1 MIYNFVLILFF
12 FVVVLFWGLWIDNGG
27 RRKFVLFV
35 VILGVCLEMV
45 IILLV
50 MYFDWLVYVLIV
62 GVVLNGLL
70 GFVIVLFV
78 GVMVYIVDVFSKEE
92 RVF

>member
-1 MIYNFVLILFF
+1 
-12 FVVVLFWGLWIDNGG
+12 
-27 RRKFVLFV
+27 
-35 VILGVCLEMV
+35 
-45 IILLV
+45 

-62 GVVLNGLL
+62 GVVLNGLF

-92 RVF
+92 RVFWIGEYNEKLIVMLIYC